1 MHPHFANI
9 ALCIWLL
16 SVHQN
21 PFSLLPRQTAKV
33 NTALR
38 LSSSQWAVSRNDA
51 PSRPGLFRFPTGD
64 PLCSCST
71 CKLDAEISEDS
82 ENRAFWCK
90 KFSSLDNHGKT
101 TNQLGI
107 TEMSHEWEV
116 NFYHIKPQ
124 RFGAFYLFFY
134 SCRESDIIIPQLM
147 IILTFFFWLYQ
158 KYKDLQ
164 VFSLRQDTQSSIHC
178 HIHDAIYMMQ
188 TIEVPK
194 IQSPQ
199 GRRCETASHSREHW
213 VSLKTTHI
221 YLQIVET
228 PFIH

>member
-51 PSRPGLFRFPTGD
+51 PSRPGLFRFPAGD

-147 IILTFFFWLYQ
+147 IILTFFFLALSEIQRPTSFQFKTRHTEQYTLPYTW
-158 KYKDLQ
+158 
-164 VFSLRQDTQSSIHC
+164 C
-178 HIHDAIYMMQ
+178 HIHDADNRGS
-188 TIEVPK
+188 K
-194 IQSPQ
+194 DSKSP
-199 GRRCETASHSREHW
+199 R
-213 VSLKTTHI
+213 
-221 YLQIVET
+221 
-228 PFIH
+228 